1 LRLSCNQI
9 VRRAALL
16 LGSAATLAP
25 VWLLSPDSLLAQS
38 GYPTSYKSST
48 PMQATLPYFNRNV
61 IVLDPAHGGQDA
73 GATLNGHALE
83 KDVTLALA
91 ASLRATLTARGFTVV
106 STRDSDLTAA
116 APLLTGD
123 QRAGTANHLRPVA
136 CIVLHA
142 TASGNGLSLSTSSL
156 PLQEAPSASEPSAP
170 IPWDTAQSLYL
181 PQSLRLANDL
191 GLALL
196 RAKLPVQLLRT
207 TLKPLD
213 NLTCPAVA
221 LEVAPLV
228 VNGSKP
234 TPVTDAGYQQRIA
247 DTLAGAILNWR
258 DLMAPKPVAKPA
270 PTPTSGGNP

>member
-1 LRLSCNQI
+1 M
-9 VRRAALL
+9 
-16 LGSAATLAP
+16 LGSAAALAP
-25 VWLLSPDSLLAQS
+25 IWLLSSAGLLAQS
-38 GYPTSYKSST
+38 GYPTSY
-48 PMQATLPYFNRNV
+48 QANYPSLMSLPYFNRNV
-61 IVLDPAHGGQDA
+61 VVLDPAHGGQEV
-73 GATLNGHALE
+73 GATLNGHVLE

-91 ASLRATLTARGFTVV
+91 TSLRAQLTARGFTVV

-116 APLLTGD
+116 APVLTND

-142 TASGNGLSLSTSSL
+142 TASGNGLNLSTSSL
-156 PLQEAPSASEPSAP
+156 PLPDATSAAEPSTQ

-191 GLALL
+191 GLALR

-207 TLKPLD
+207 SLKPLD
-213 NLTCPAVA
+213 NLTCPAIA

-228 VNGSKP
+228 MSGSKA

-247 DTLAGAILNWR
+247 DTLAGAILSWR
-258 DLMAPKPVAKPA
+258 DLLAPKPVPKTTPA
-270 PTPTSGGNP
+270 PTSGGNP